1 MENAMEK
8 KRMPPVPP
16 ASRSTKGPRSDPD
29 DAKLDNPVAED
40 AENIDEVGDRANVRQ
55 NSTNQQHNR

>member
-1 MENAMEK
+1 MEK

-16 ASRSTKGPRSDPD
+16 ASRSTKGPGSDP

-55 NSTNQQHNR
+55 NTTNQQHNR

>member
-1 MENAMEK
+1 
-8 KRMPPVPP
+8 MPPVPP
-16 ASRSTKGPRSDPD
+16 ASRSTKGPGSDP

-55 NSTNQQHNR
+55 NTTNQQHNR